1 MKSRSK
7 PDFVGLANQRLIS
20 TLTRNLANMQHFS
33 RRDAVSFLRVNRPD
47 WTIRREVNCVCAP
60 QLEKLTLV
68 VEQLRGSGVATR
80 ATFLV
85 LTRTLLL
92 SLGDLNETEH
102 LLTCQRVYM
111 LLEPPLLEV
120 IRNDSEPVHPIKKH
134 IE

>member
-7 PDFVGLANQRLIS
+7 ADFVGLANQRLVS
-20 TLTRNLANMQHFS
+20 TLTRNLADMQHFS
-33 RRDAVSFLRVNRPD
+33 RRDAVSVLRVNRPD
-47 WTIRREVNCVCAP
+47 WTIRGEVNCVCPP

-68 VEQLRGSGVATR
+68 VEQLQGSGVATR
-80 ATFLV
+80 TTFLV
-85 LTRTLLL
+85 LTRILLL

-120 IRNDSEPVHPIKKH
+120 IRDDSEPVHPIKKH

>member
-20 TLTRNLANMQHFS
+20 TLTRNLADMQHFS
-33 RRDAVSFLRVNRPD
+33 RRDAVSVLRVTRPD
-47 WTIRREVNCVCAP
+47 WTRREVNCVCVS

-68 VEQLRGSGVATR
+68 VEQLRGLGVATR
-80 ATFLV
+80 VTFLV

-111 LLEPPLLEV
+111 LLEPPLLDV
-120 IRNDSEPVHPIKKH
+120 IRNDGEPVHPIKKKKH
-134 IE
+134 